1 MMKWFQEHA
10 VTMQKAKQMNNEELE
25 DKVSIGVLTDSD
37 KPSFLEKYQLVR
49 EQAKA
54 SLKK

>member
-1 MMKWFQEHA
+1 
-10 VTMQKAKQMNNEELE
+10 MQKAKQMNNEELE

-54 SLKK
+54 SLKREFLLKNTL